1 MPVEAWCN
9 WLRARGAVSTRL
21 QKFDGRLLQRL
32 SGYAG
37 VPVPGDDSSSTLET
51 ANVGASR
58 ICGIG
63 LESDWVPMAN
73 DHQRLFDLQRAR
85 FTEFDNARNPRTLET
100 ISSLAGTSCP
110 PRRARR

>member
-1 MPVEAWCN
+1 
-9 WLRARGAVSTRL
+9 
-21 QKFDGRLLQRL
+21 
-32 SGYAG
+32 
-37 VPVPGDDSSSTLET
+37 
-51 ANVGASR
+51 
-58 ICGIG
+58 
-63 LESDWVPMAN
+63 MAN